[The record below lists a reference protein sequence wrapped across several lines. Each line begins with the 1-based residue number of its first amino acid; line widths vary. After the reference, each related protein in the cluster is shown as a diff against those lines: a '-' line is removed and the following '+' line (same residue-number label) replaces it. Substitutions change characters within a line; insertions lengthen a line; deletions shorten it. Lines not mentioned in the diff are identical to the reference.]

1 MSLGTENIE
10 KVADAVK
17 ELVIVG
23 KKVAADK
30 KVNLEDLPAVIGLA
44 TKLPMLAEAFQSLG
58 EALDEGKDLDVA
70 EVVSLIQKI
79 HEKVKQVEAA

>member
-23 KKVAADK
+23 KKIAADK
-30 KVNLEDLPAVIGLA
+30 KVDGSDIAHVVGLVAKLPA
-44 TKLPMLAEAFQSLG
+44 LAEAFSSLG
-58 EALDEGKDLDVA
+58 EAFEEGKDIDVS
-70 EVVSLIQKI
+70 EVVKLIQVV
-79 HEKVKQVEAA
+79 HAKVKEVEAA